1 MNQNHKKAQTFQLKK
16 AKIQRKKQEPTSIQ
30 QQTTLKL
37 QNENETPT
45 KKIQSKRK
53 KKKKDVTS
61 EGSFE
66 SQAFQ
71 IHHPW
76 RDERSNNP
84 FGNEIESKQQRA

>member
-1 MNQNHKKAQTFQLKK
+1 
-16 AKIQRKKQEPTSIQ
+16 
-30 QQTTLKL
+30 L

-45 KKIQSKRK
+45 KKIQSKK
-53 KKKKDVTS
+53 KKEKVVTL

-84 FGNEIESKQQRA
+84 FGNEIESKKQSLIEKKGSIFI

>member
-1 MNQNHKKAQTFQLKK
+1 MKTKPQ
-16 AKIQRKKQEPTSIQ
+16 QRKYRVKE
-30 QQTTLKL
+30 
-37 QNENETPT
+37 
-45 KKIQSKRK
+45 